1 MGDMT
6 DDQLDMDARVEASYA
21 PPPASGDGP
30 GERSAA
36 LHEAWVRNGG
46 DQYFGPLFWDEV
58 VARFSEVAAVIES
71 SPPASGDA
79 AWEALWNAVDR
90 NRDDGDDR
98 AAHVRYGLFRRA
110 IEAALTPPPPA
121 SGDAALRDVLAQLE
135 RDSAEDKASGMRDL
149 GFRAIGTDHA
159 IRMIRAALTEGATQP

>member
-1 MGDMT
+1 MT
-6 DDQLDMDARVEASYA
+6 GRIHHENDTANLPA

-79 AWEALWNAVDR
+79 ALRHAISVLENYGDHHEWCARAGGSGEPCNCGLWD
-90 NRDDGDDR
+90 
-98 AAHVRYGLFRRA
+98 
-110 IEAALTPPPPA
+110 E
-121 SGDAALRDVLAQLE
+121 LE
-135 RDSAEDKASGMRDL
+135 RLR
-149 GFRAIGTDHA
+149 F
-159 IRMIRAALTEGATQP
+159 ALTEGATE